1 VILWII
7 WKDLLVSF
15 KDKKSLVITILMP
28 AILTAILGFA
38 FSGMMGGNKTLG
50 RAEVAVVNMGDWQED
65 IKEFEGFLNSPIGR
79 QIEESQK
86 EKIIELI
93 YEFNFEDILY
103 REVLS
108 NTEVSK
114 FLNYRKM
121 PLKEAEEALKEG
133 EITAMIVIPEGF
145 LYKTLINLLMPFR
158 TPVEIEV
165 IKDPDHL
172 LKGDMVEGIL
182 KGFTDALSAGIIAKN
197 TFLEIAIENNIGHKA
212 YGELDNIINGMYR
225 TGIRDINLNK
235 VTEEGKKTISSFQYY
250 AVGMAVMFILYAAA
264 DGAHYTIDELK
275 NGTYNRMILA
285 NTGICR
291 IMASRFIST
300 SIFSAV
306 QITVLMLFSRFAFN
320 THWGDF
326 TGILVLTLFLALAVG
341 SLSVFLSSI
350 NLRLKDNRASIVFQA
365 GFIQFSALIGGS
377 FFPMD
382 AVPLLKKMGTFT
394 VNGAAMQGFLKLMR
408 GYHIWEI
415 TGILLILTAVTGIS
429 LAAGAVITAGIK
441 E

>member
-1 VILWII
+1 MILWII

-86 EKIIELI
+86 EKIIESI

-145 LYKTLINLLMPFR
+145 LYKTLINLLTPFR

-165 IKDPDHL
+165 IKHPDHL

-197 TFLEIAIENNIGHKA
+197 TFLEIAIENNIGDKA

>member
-1 VILWII
+1 MILWII

-86 EKIIELI
+86 EKIIESI

-145 LYKTLINLLMPFR
+145 LYKTLINLLTPFR

-197 TFLEIAIENNIGHKA
+197 TFLEIAIENNIGDKA

>member
-86 EKIIELI
+86 EKIIESI

-165 IKDPDHL
+165 IKHPDHL

-197 TFLEIAIENNIGHKA
+197 TFLEIAIENNIGDKA

>member
-1 VILWII
+1 MILWII

-145 LYKTLINLLMPFR
+145 LYKTLINLLTPFR

-165 IKDPDHL
+165 VKHPDHL

-197 TFLEIAIENNIGHKA
+197 TFLEIAIENNIGDKA

>member
-1 VILWII
+1 MILWII

-38 FSGMMGGNKTLG
+38 FSDMMGGNKTLG

-165 IKDPDHL
+165 IKHPDHL
-172 LKGDMVEGIL
+172 LKGDMIEGIL

-197 TFLEIAIENNIGHKA
+197 TFLEIAIENNIGDKA